1 MSAME
6 LALEGAYSPAD
17 TAFCR
22 YYLGQLAFNVGD
34 LDEAREQFE
43 RGLVAVPDDPILLLG
58 RGRVYAAR
66 GETEQ
71 AVATFERVVGARPLP
86 DYLIEYGFYLDS
98 LGRSADADE
107 QFATV
112 DAVQQ
117 LFEANGVQ
125 DDLTSA
131 YVAAERGRPADAVK
145 FARAEWKQ
153 RQNIDSAD
161 ALGWALH
168 RDGQDEEALKY
179 ANQATALG
187 GDNALFLYHRGMI
200 EQALGMDD
208 EARASLDTALSTNPY
223 FSPLQAPVAQK
234 ALDELG
240 GKP

>member
-98 LGRSADADE
+98 LGRMPRSMPSWSGRCRPGA
-107 QFATV
+107 
-112 DAVQQ
+112 
-117 LFEANGVQ
+117 FEANGVQ